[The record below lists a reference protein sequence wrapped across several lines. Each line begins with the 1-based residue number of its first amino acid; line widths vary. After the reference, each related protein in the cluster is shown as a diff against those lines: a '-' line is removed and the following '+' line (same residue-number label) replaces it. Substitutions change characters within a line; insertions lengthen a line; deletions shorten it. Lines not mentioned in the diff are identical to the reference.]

1 MEALKLNF
9 IFIRIAL
16 VGNDHSNLKRKKDIT
31 MKALNACSII
41 EQSPS
46 FKAFAKSKV
55 VKPLRFIPIM
65 YVPCGYLADV
75 NVCTSTAVPLGIFYS
90 RFDADAAVKSFIDS
104 GAEFDAF
111 QVIDSNNASFGTYAA
126 KTKQPQYRSIN

>member
-1 MEALKLNF
+1 
-9 IFIRIAL
+9 
-16 VGNDHSNLKRKKDIT
+16 

-55 VKPLRFIPIM
+55 VKPLRFIPTM

-75 NVCTSTAVPLGIFYS
+75 WTSTAVPLGIFYS
-90 RFDADAAVKSFIDS
+90 SADANAAVSAFIKS

>member
-1 MEALKLNF
+1 
-9 IFIRIAL
+9 
-16 VGNDHSNLKRKKDIT
+16 

-55 VKPLRFIPIM
+55 VKPIRFTPIM
-65 YVPCGYLADV
+65 YVPNGYLADV
-75 NVCTSTAVPLGIFYS
+75 DVWTSTAVPLGIFYS
-90 RFDADAAVKSFIDS
+90 SADAAVSAFIKS

>member
-1 MEALKLNF
+1 
-9 IFIRIAL
+9 
-16 VGNDHSNLKRKKDIT
+16 

-65 YVPCGYLADV
+65 YVPNGYLPDV
-75 NVCTSTAVPLGIFYS
+75 DVWTSTAVPLGIFYS
-90 RFDADAAVKSFIDS
+90 SADANANAAVSAFIKS

-126 KTKQPQYRSIN
+126 KVKQPQYRRIN

>member
-16 VGNDHSNLKRKKDIT
+16 VGNDHSNLKRKKDIIMET
-31 MKALNACSII
+31 LNSRSTIG
-41 EQSPS
+41 QSAS
-46 FKAFAKSKV
+46 FKPFIKSKV
-55 VKPLRFIPIM
+55 VKPIRFIPIM
-65 YVPCGYLADV
+65 YVPNWYLADV
-75 NVCTSTAVPLGIFYS
+75 DVWTSTAVPLGIFYS
-90 RFDADAAVKSFIDS
+90 SADANAAVSAFIKS

-126 KTKQPQYRSIN
+126 KTKQPQYRSIT

>member
-1 MEALKLNF
+1 
-9 IFIRIAL
+9 
-16 VGNDHSNLKRKKDIT
+16 

-55 VKPLRFIPIM
+55 VKPIRFIPIM
-65 YVPCGYLADV
+65 YVPNGYLADV
-75 NVCTSTAVPLGIFYS
+75 DVWTSTAVPLGIFYS
-90 RFDADAAVKSFIDS
+90 SADANAAVSAFIKS